1 MTMQLM
7 FYDDKVQ
14 NLVEQYT
21 LTEEQ
26 LRYTKSPKESIA
38 LAKQDNSRHAILA
51 MDSNKLVTFFVL
63 HEKEG
68 VMPYSSNEQ
77 ALLIRSFSTDFYEQG
92 KGYAKTALQLLP
104 DFVRKHFPYINELVL
119 GVNVPNR
126 AAQELYKRC
135 GFVDEGRQAMGLRD
149 ELKVMSYY
157 MKEAEN

>member
-7 FYDDKVQ
+7 FYEDKAQ

-21 LTEEQ
+21 LTKEQ

-135 GFVDEGRQAMGLRD
+135 GFVDEGIQAMGLRD

>member
-1 MTMQLM
+1 MRTKQ
-7 FYDDKVQ
+7 K

-51 MDSNKLVTFFVL
+51 MDGKQLVTFFVL

-68 VMPYSSNEQ
+68 VTPYSSNEQ

-135 GFVDEGRQAMGLRD
+135 GFVDEGRQAMGLRE

-157 MKEAEN
+157 MKEVEN

>member
-1 MTMQLM
+1 VTMQLM
-7 FYDDKVQ
+7 FYEDKAK

-51 MDSNKLVTFFVL
+51 MDGNKLVTFFVL
-63 HEKEG
+63 YEKEG
-68 VMPYSSNEQ
+68 VTPYSSNEQ

-135 GFVDEGRQAMGLRD
+135 GFVDEGRQTMGLRD

-157 MKEAEN
+157 MKEVEH

>member
-1 MTMQLM
+1 MQLM